1 MESNRPEERQVGD
14 GSLLDH
20 YFRFPLRHPI
30 LIAIELSILFAIIGW
45 LAFCYFHGDFRIG
58 PRMTP
63 LQSWI
68 WITVMS
74 LYHIAFLFFAW
85 GVTVLVR
92 ICYWLSHW
100 IGSIRHV
107 K

>member
-1 MESNRPEERQVGD
+1 MENNRPAERQVGD

-30 LIAIELSILFAIIGW
+30 LMAIEFSILFSIIGW
-45 LAFCYFHGDFRIG
+45 LAFCYLHSDFKIG
-58 PRMTP
+58 PRMTS

-68 WITVMS
+68 VFTGMS
-74 LYHIAFLFFAW
+74 LFHIAGLFFAW
-85 GVTVLVR
+85 GVTVMVR
-92 ICYWLSHW
+92 IFYWLSHW
-100 IGSIRHV
+100 IGSIRHI